1 MRITRDV
8 RPLLLF
14 GIVMAACS
22 DASNTTRSSSL
33 GSAVIG
39 PEGGE
44 IVVASGEQAGLRL
57 TVPPGALVEP
67 TTIVIRDAS
76 LSPDPVPLIAPAT
89 VGLGAPFVLE
99 PRELRL
105 DPPATLRLPYRIGDI
120 VGTGAGNVRAR
131 QQRNGNVI
139 DHEPTAVDVPAAWM
153 EVPVRTLA
161 QFQAVRGPVVG
172 DIRSY
177 WQQAGQVIE
186 LSGGRSFSTE
196 VVPSPSPF
204 ESPTAVRWRLD
215 GPEDE
220 ALLYF
225 DGVDLRGRESVTDQ
239 WREVWTQPYAI
250 WTNGPAAVPA
260 GGLTTNATITATT
273 GTTSSMGSITTFG
286 SWSWSGPRMVAGR
299 RLFDIARL
307 TVSIA
312 WERVDLGVG
321 QVQYEFWFA
330 PGIGLVGYSEDGVV
344 FERLA
349 L

>member
-1 MRITRDV
+1 MRITKNV
-8 RPLLLF
+8 RPLLLV
-14 GIVMAACS
+14 GLVIGACS
-22 DASNTTRSSSL
+22 HASNTSRQNTL

-57 TVPPGALVEP
+57 TVPSGAIAEP
-67 TTIVIRDAS
+67 TTIEIVDAS
-76 LSPDPVPLIAPAT
+76 LTPEPSPLIAPAT

-105 DPPATLRLPYRIGDI
+105 DVPATLRLPYRVRDI
-120 VGTGAGNVRAR
+120 AGTGAGNVRAR
-131 QQRNGNVI
+131 QLRNGNAI
-139 DHEPTAVDVPAAWM
+139 DHEPTTVDVSAAWM
-153 EVPVRTLA
+153 EVPVRTFA
-161 QFQAVRGPVVG
+161 RFQAVRGPVVG
-172 DIRSY
+172 DITTY

-186 LSGGRSFSTE
+186 LSGGRSFATE
-196 VVPSPSPF
+196 PVPGPSPF

-215 GPEDE
+215 GPEEE

-225 DGVDLRGRESVTDQ
+225 DGVDLRGRESVTDG
-239 WREVWTQPYAI
+239 WRELWAQPYSI

-260 GGLTTNATITATT
+260 GGLTTNATITMTS
-273 GTTSSMGSITTFG
+273 GTTSSVGSVTTFG
-286 SWSWSGPRMVAGR
+286 SWSWSGPRTVAGR

-307 TVSIA
+307 TVSVA
-312 WERVDLGVG
+312 WQRVDIGVG

-344 FERLA
+344 FERLV